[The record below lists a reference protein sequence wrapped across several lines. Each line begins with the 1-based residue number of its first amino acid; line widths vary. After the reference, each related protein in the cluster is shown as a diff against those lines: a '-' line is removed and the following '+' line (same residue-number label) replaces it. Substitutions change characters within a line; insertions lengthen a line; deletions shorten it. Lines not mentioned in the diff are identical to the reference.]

1 MVKILAIANQK
12 GGVGKTTTTMN
23 LGHALAIS
31 GKKVLIIDFDSQAN
45 LTKCMGIK
53 REDVKNS
60 IATLM
65 NLEIEDEELPAKEDC
80 IVTRNGVDIIAS
92 DISLSA
98 IDAKLQQSTIFAE
111 KILSIIID
119 NFKDEYDYILIDTNP
134 SLGILTINALTVADS
149 VIIPMDTEAMSAD
162 GLQGLLKTISKV
174 KKRIN
179 RKLEIEGILITMA
192 DARTNLYK
200 VVTETVKKS
209 CENHIYVFNTQIPR
223 TVKVGEA
230 NLKRM
235 SIIEYNKNSVAAKA
249 YMDLAKELVERNEK
263 KTDC

>member
-1 MVKILAIANQK
+1 M
-12 GGVGKTTTTMN
+12 
-23 LGHALAIS
+23 
-31 GKKVLIIDFDSQAN
+31 IIDFDSQAN

-119 NFKDEYDYILIDTNP
+119 NFKV
-134 SLGILTINALTVADS
+134 SM
-149 VIIPMDTEAMSAD
+149 IIS
-162 GLQGLLKTISKV
+162 
-174 KKRIN
+174 
-179 RKLEIEGILITMA
+179 
-192 DARTNLYK
+192 
-200 VVTETVKKS
+200 
-209 CENHIYVFNTQIPR
+209 
-223 TVKVGEA
+223 
-230 NLKRM
+230 
-235 SIIEYNKNSVAAKA
+235 
-249 YMDLAKELVERNEK
+249 
-263 KTDC
+263 

>member
-1 MVKILAIANQK
+1 MQK
-12 GGVGKTTTTMN
+12 
-23 LGHALAIS
+23 
-31 GKKVLIIDFDSQAN
+31 
-45 LTKCMGIK
+45 
-53 REDVKNS
+53 
-60 IATLM
+60 
-65 NLEIEDEELPAKEDC
+65 
-80 IVTRNGVDIIAS
+80 
-92 DISLSA
+92 
-98 IDAKLQQSTIFAE
+98 

-200 VVTETVKKS
+200 VVTETVKK
-209 CENHIYVFNTQIPR
+209 
-223 TVKVGEA
+223 KVA
-230 NLKRM
+230 K
-235 SIIEYNKNSVAAKA
+235 IIF
-249 YMDLAKELVERNEK
+249 MCLAHKFPGL
-263 KTDC
+263 